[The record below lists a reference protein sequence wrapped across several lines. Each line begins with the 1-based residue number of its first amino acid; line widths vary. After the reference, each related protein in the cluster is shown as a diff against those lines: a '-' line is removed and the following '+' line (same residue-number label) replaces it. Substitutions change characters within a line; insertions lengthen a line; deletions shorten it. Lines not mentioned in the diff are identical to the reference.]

1 MISTRL
7 ELQTQA
13 AVTFGASGVFGAQL
27 RLLLYNKQ
35 NKTVVKLNDNTFV
48 EEMRTQALE
57 EIAYRINAYFI
68 KNNITTTK
76 FYAARTLLSGDV
88 ATQTTSIEEAKKLRE
103 KDSQTKILG
112 RKAKLTQR

>member
-1 MISTRL
+1 M
-7 ELQTQA
+7 
-13 AVTFGASGVFGAQL
+13 FGAQL

-103 KDSQTKILG
+103 KDS
-112 RKAKLTQR
+112 